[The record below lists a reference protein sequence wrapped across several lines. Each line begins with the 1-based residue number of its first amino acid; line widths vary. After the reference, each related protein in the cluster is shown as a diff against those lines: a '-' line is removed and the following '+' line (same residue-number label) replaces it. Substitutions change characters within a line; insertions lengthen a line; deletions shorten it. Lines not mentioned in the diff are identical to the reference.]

1 MQHQILSPADARRL
15 VPARPR
21 LSIVVPAFNEEG
33 SIAEAIKAIDDTA
46 ARLVDSHEIIL
57 VDDGSTDRTLERA
70 QALCD
75 SYPLRVLRLSRNFG
89 KEQAIMAG
97 LCASNGAQVATLD
110 ADMQEPITALEVM
123 LAHLRDGY
131 EMAYAV
137 RAHRRDEGRA
147 KRVLTRAFYRLISWG
162 SDVIIPPDARDFRVM
177 DRKVVD
183 ALCALPERN
192 RFMKGLYGWVGFRSI
207 AVPVELQ
214 PRATGT
220 SKFGLKGLMRLAT
233 TGLTS
238 FTDWPLR
245 VWTGIGFSVAAFS
258 LLYGAWIAAKTLVLG
273 VDVPGWSTLAVGTFF
288 LGGVQLISIGVLGEY
303 LGRVFTEVK
312 ARPGYLVAEEISA
325 EQAR

>member
-1 MQHQILSPADARRL
+1 MQHQTLSPADARRL

-33 SIAEAIKAIDDTA
+33 SIADAIKAIDDTA

-70 QALCD
+70 RALCD

-245 VWTGIGFSVAAFS
+245 VWTGIGFSVAVFS
-258 LLYGAWIAAKTLVLG
+258 LLYGAWIAAKTLVFG

-288 LGGVQLISIGVLGEY
+288 LGGVQLISIGILGEY